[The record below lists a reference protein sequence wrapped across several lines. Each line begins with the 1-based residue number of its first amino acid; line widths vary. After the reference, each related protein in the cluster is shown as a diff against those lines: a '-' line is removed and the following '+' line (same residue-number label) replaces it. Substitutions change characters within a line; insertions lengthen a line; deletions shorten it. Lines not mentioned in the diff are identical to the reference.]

1 MILFRLIKTVDDN
14 NQSCFYFRYIA
25 MYVYII
31 FAFAF
36 FLPPKNQNSY
46 SPATTFQKLK
56 DTACS

>member
-1 MILFRLIKTVDDN
+1 
-14 NQSCFYFRYIA
+14 